1 MDQSAKKLA
10 LVEPS
15 NFNFNRETFET
26 NVLQKD
32 ININKKVIFSE
43 FDNLLNSLEL
53 NNISFEVLKSPDNA
67 PDSIYPNNWVIT
79 FDDGTYD
86 LFSMQSQ
93 NRRIERSKEN
103 LAFLNKKYVLKNDL
117 TSNESRGVYL
127 EGTGSLVLDRINK
140 VD

>member
-43 FDNLLNSLEL
+43 FDNKFLKVLMSCKNECPFLISLHSKLNAR
-53 NNISFEVLKSPDNA
+53 NFFFKLK
-67 PDSIYPNNWVIT
+67 
-79 FDDGTYD
+79 
-86 LFSMQSQ
+86 
-93 NRRIERSKEN
+93 
-103 LAFLNKKYVLKNDL
+103 
-117 TSNESRGVYL
+117 
-127 EGTGSLVLDRINK
+127 
-140 VD
+140 